1 MIWQMRALH
10 THLYPGARLLH
21 SRTTEPEMQPGDLL
35 LIVFADM
42 SYTYAYVMAADGNQ
56 ARIKVDGY
64 RTQRGTHIGTKIW
77 MVQRIDP
84 VHDSLCY
91 RVRRFSPEKRTPW
104 KS

>member
-1 MIWQMRALH
+1 MDTAKLELQR
-10 THLYPGARLLH
+10 
-21 SRTTEPEMQPGDLL
+21 GDIL
-35 LIVFADM
+35 LIEFADM
-42 SYTYAYVMAADGNQ
+42 SMTFAYVMAADGIQ

-64 RTQRGTHIGTKIW
+64 RTRRGTHIGTKIW

-91 RVRRFSPEKRTPW
+91 RVRSFSPEKRAPW